1 MVSEP
6 EPFAE
11 GSPSLVTDVSGA
23 TWTPLFRRKCSFDPG
38 YFFKVMNNLI
48 LNPNINSSWLFRAD
62 ILLERDGTQA
72 LSQDIEGEVDATSP
86 IPVPILVQFTGFRLD
101 KLLVRRL
108 IPRNPQRDPPLD
120 QTCLIYHSNET
131 GEMETSSSM
140 VVYKPHVSSHSDVPF
155 YHPKVSAVAF
165 LHEWDAKSGEG
176 TVSIHYNF
184 FDDYSS
190 SPKLVRTALHL
201 LSTLHKHGEGAKEGY
216 VKRVQH
222 DTVIPQATVQSTYT
236 RLKKKYARKLIE
248 GWVEVTDPTKH
259 CFEDLGIA
267 AFLIE
272 LWAQMYRDSHFPGFV
287 DIGCGNGLLVHILRQ
302 EGYLGWGFDA
312 RRRKSWDNFTDR
324 IDPTSEKN
332 TGQSL
337 RQLVLLPSVLQDQ
350 SQQYDELAQQVHDG
364 MFPQGTFIISNHAD
378 ELTPWTPVLAA
389 ISDCPFIMI
398 PCCSHDLSGARFRA
412 AAPKDKGKSTS
423 AYSSLVEWVK
433 QIAYDC
439 GWNVE
444 TEMLRIPST
453 RNTGIIGRHR
463 PQESRLTDIMSYGK
477 KDEDADLGLVKVDRT
492 QVFQEARLFN
502 SSPIQPRRCRILLTK
517 IALLLYT
524 GEKFPTNEATTLFF
538 GISKL
543 FQNKDASLR
552 QMVHLVIKELANSA
566 EDIIMVTSTI
576 MKDTGGSTDA
586 IYRPNAIRAL
596 CRIIDATT
604 VQSIERV
611 MKTAIVDKNPSVSSA
626 ALVSSYHLLP
636 IAKDVVRRWQSETQE
651 AAASTKSSG
660 GFSLGFSSSSGSLPV
675 NNSTMTQYHAI
686 GLLYQMRSHDRMAL
700 VKMVQQFGAAG
711 AVKSPAAIVMLVRLA
726 AQLAEEDQSLR
737 KPMMQLLDGWLRHKS
752 EMVNFEAAKAICDM
766 RDVTDAEVTQAVHV
780 LQLFL
785 SSPRAVTKFAALRI
799 LHNFASF
806 KPNAVNVCNPDI
818 EALISNAN
826 RSIATF
832 AITTLLKTGN
842 EASVDR
848 LMKQISSFM
857 SEITDEFKI
866 TIVEAIRTLCLKFP
880 SKQAGMLAFLSG
892 ILRDEGGYEFKRAV
906 VESMFDLIKFV
917 PDSKEDALAH
927 LCEFIEDCEFT
938 KLAVRILH
946 LLGLEGPKTSQPTKY
961 IRYIYNR
968 VVLENAIVRAAA
980 VTALAKFGV
989 GQKDPE
995 VKRSVDVLLTR
1006 CLDDVD
1012 DEVRDRAALNLR
1024 LMHEEDDLG
1033 ERFIKNENMFSLQ
1046 YFEHQLV
1053 TYVTSDD
1060 KSAFDIPFD
1069 ISKIPVVTREQ
1080 ADAEDRTKKLTAS
1093 TPSLKPPKTGPSKAP
1108 STGAEAQASAAA
1120 AAQKYAQELMSIS
1133 YMKEFGG
1140 LLKSSSVVELTEA
1153 ETEYVVTLVKHI
1165 FKEHIVLQYE
1175 IKNTLPSTVLENV
1188 TVVATPSDEEELEEV
1203 FIIPAEK
1210 LETDEPGK
1218 VYVAFKKTGG
1228 EGSMPT
1234 SSFSNVLKF
1243 TSKEI
1248 DPTTNEPEETGY
1260 DDEYEVAEFDL
1271 AGSDYV
1277 IPAFAGNFNHIW
1289 EQVGAAGEE
1298 AEETLQLSSMKSI
1311 AGMYLLSRDLVLRQP
1326 TDVMGSD
1333 ATEQLA
1339 KALSLQP
1346 LEGTDV
1352 PISQTTHQLKLLGK
1366 TVNGGRVVAN
1376 IRMAYSSKSGVTTKI
1391 TVRSEEENVAALI
1404 VASVA

>member
-1 MVSEP
+1 
-6 EPFAE
+6 
-11 GSPSLVTDVSGA
+11 
-23 TWTPLFRRKCSFDPG
+23 
-38 YFFKVMNNLI
+38 
-48 LNPNINSSWLFRAD
+48 
-62 ILLERDGTQA
+62 
-72 LSQDIEGEVDATSP
+72 
-86 IPVPILVQFTGFRLD
+86 
-101 KLLVRRL
+101 
-108 IPRNPQRDPPLD
+108 
-120 QTCLIYHSNET
+120 
-131 GEMETSSSM
+131 
-140 VVYKPHVSSHSDVPF
+140 
-155 YHPKVSAVAF
+155 
-165 LHEWDAKSGEG
+165 
-176 TVSIHYNF
+176 
-184 FDDYSS
+184 
-190 SPKLVRTALHL
+190 
-201 LSTLHKHGEGAKEGY
+201 
-216 VKRVQH
+216 
-222 DTVIPQATVQSTYT
+222 
-236 RLKKKYARKLIE
+236 
-248 GWVEVTDPTKH
+248 
-259 CFEDLGIA
+259 
-267 AFLIE
+267 
-272 LWAQMYRDSHFPGFV
+272 
-287 DIGCGNGLLVHILRQ
+287 
-302 EGYLGWGFDA
+302 
-312 RRRKSWDNFTDR
+312 
-324 IDPTSEKN
+324 
-332 TGQSL
+332 
-337 RQLVLLPSVLQDQ
+337 
-350 SQQYDELAQQVHDG
+350 
-364 MFPQGTFIISNHAD
+364 
-378 ELTPWTPVLAA
+378 
-389 ISDCPFIMI
+389 
-398 PCCSHDLSGARFRA
+398 
-412 AAPKDKGKSTS
+412 
-423 AYSSLVEWVK
+423 
-433 QIAYDC
+433 
-439 GWNVE
+439 
-444 TEMLRIPST
+444 
-453 RNTGIIGRHR
+453 
-463 PQESRLTDIMSYGK
+463 MSYGK

-552 QMVHLVIKELANSA
+552 QMVHLVIKELAHSA

-660 GFSLGFSSSSGSLPV
+660 GFSLGFGANTALPV

-737 KPMMQLLDGWLRHKS
+737 RPMMQLLDGWLRHKS

-806 KPNAVNVCNPDI
+806 KPQAVNVCNPDI
-818 EALISNAN
+818 EALISNSN

-848 LMKQISSFM
+848 LMKQISGFM

-1033 ERFIKNENMFSLQ
+1033 ERFIKNENMFSLP

-1053 TYVTSDD
+1053 MYVTSED
-1060 KSAFDIPFD
+1060 KSTFEKPFD
-1069 ISKIPVVTREQ
+1069 ISQIPVVTREQ
-1080 ADAEDRTKKLTAS
+1080 ADAEDRTKKLTAT
-1093 TPSLKPPKTGPSKAP
+1093 TPSLKPPKTGPTKAAP
-1108 STGAEAQASAAA
+1108 TGAEAQASAAA
-1120 AAQKYAQELMSIS
+1120 TAQKYAQELMSIPE
-1133 YMKEFGG
+1133 MKEFGSV
-1140 LLKSSSVVELTEA
+1140 LKSSPVVELTEA
-1153 ETEYVVTLVKHI
+1153 ETEYVVTVVKHI

-1175 IKNTLPSTVLENV
+1175 VKNTLPATVLENV
-1188 TVVATPSDEEELEEV
+1188 SVVATPSDEEELEEV
-1203 FIIPAEK
+1203 FIIQAEK
-1210 LETDEPGK
+1210 LPTDEPGK
-1218 VYVAFKKTGG
+1218 IYVAFKKVNG
-1228 EGSMPT
+1228 EGSLPT
-1234 SSFSNVLKF
+1234 ATFSNILKF

-1260 DDEYEVAEFDL
+1260 EDEYEVSDFEL

-1277 IPAFAGNFNHIW
+1277 IPTFASNFNHVW

-1298 AEETLQLSSMKSI
+1298 AEETMQLSGVNSI
-1311 AGMYLLSRDLVLRQP
+1311 A
-1326 TDVMGSD
+1326 D

-1352 PISQTTHQLKLLGK
+1352 PVSQTTHQLKLLGK

-1376 IRMAYSSKSGVTTKI
+1376 VRMAYSSKSGVTTKI
-1391 TVRSEEENVAALI
+1391 TVRSEEENVAAMV

>member
-1 MVSEP
+1 
-6 EPFAE
+6 
-11 GSPSLVTDVSGA
+11 
-23 TWTPLFRRKCSFDPG
+23 
-38 YFFKVMNNLI
+38 MN
-48 LNPNINSSWLFRAD
+48 
-62 ILLERDGTQA
+62 
-72 LSQDIEGEVDATSP
+72 
-86 IPVPILVQFTGFRLD
+86 
-101 KLLVRRL
+101 
-108 IPRNPQRDPPLD
+108 
-120 QTCLIYHSNET
+120 
-131 GEMETSSSM
+131 
-140 VVYKPHVSSHSDVPF
+140 
-155 YHPKVSAVAF
+155 
-165 LHEWDAKSGEG
+165 
-176 TVSIHYNF
+176 
-184 FDDYSS
+184 
-190 SPKLVRTALHL
+190 
-201 LSTLHKHGEGAKEGY
+201 
-216 VKRVQH
+216 
-222 DTVIPQATVQSTYT
+222 
-236 RLKKKYARKLIE
+236 
-248 GWVEVTDPTKH
+248 
-259 CFEDLGIA
+259 
-267 AFLIE
+267 
-272 LWAQMYRDSHFPGFV
+272 
-287 DIGCGNGLLVHILRQ
+287 
-302 EGYLGWGFDA
+302 
-312 RRRKSWDNFTDR
+312 
-324 IDPTSEKN
+324 
-332 TGQSL
+332 
-337 RQLVLLPSVLQDQ
+337 
-350 SQQYDELAQQVHDG
+350 
-364 MFPQGTFIISNHAD
+364 
-378 ELTPWTPVLAA
+378 
-389 ISDCPFIMI
+389 
-398 PCCSHDLSGARFRA
+398 
-412 AAPKDKGKSTS
+412 
-423 AYSSLVEWVK
+423 
-433 QIAYDC
+433 
-439 GWNVE
+439 
-444 TEMLRIPST
+444 
-453 RNTGIIGRHR
+453 
-463 PQESRLTDIMSYGK
+463 YGK
-477 KDEDADLGLVKVDRT
+477 KDEDADTGLVKVDRT

-552 QMVHLVIKELANSA
+552 QMVHLVIKELAHSA

-576 MKDTGGSTDA
+576 MKDTGGSTD
-586 IYRPNAIRAL
+586 IIFRPNAIRAL

-660 GFSLGFSSSSGSLPV
+660 GFSLGFSSSSGQLPV

-686 GLLYQMRSHDRMAL
+686 GLLYQMRMHDRMAL

-726 AQLAEEDQSLR
+726 AQLAEEDAGLR

-752 EMVNFEAAKAICDM
+752 EMVNFEAAKAICDL
-766 RDVTDAEVTQAVHV
+766 RDVTDAEVAQAVHV

-785 SSPRAVTKFAALRI
+785 TSPRAVTKFAALRI

-806 KPNAVNVCNPDI
+806 KPEAVHVCNPDI
-818 EALISNAN
+818 ELLISNSN

-848 LMKQISSFM
+848 LMKQISGFM

-880 SKQAGMLAFLSG
+880 SKQAGMLQFLSG

-946 LLGLEGPKTSQPTKY
+946 LLGVEGPKTSQPTKY

-995 VKRSVDVLLTR
+995 VKRSVQVLLTR

-1024 LMHEEDDLG
+1024 LMSEED
-1033 ERFIKNENMFSLQ
+1033 EMAAKFVKNDSMFSLP

-1053 TYVTSDD
+1053 MYVTSDD
-1060 KSAFDIPFD
+1060 KSTFESAFD

-1093 TPSLKPPKTGPSKAP
+1093 TPSLKPPKVASTKAAP
-1108 STGAEAQASAAA
+1108 TGAEAAASATA
-1120 AAQKYAQELMSIS
+1120 AAQQYAQELLNIPE
-1133 YMKEFGG
+1133 MKEFGSV
-1140 LLKSSSVVELTEA
+1140 LKSSPVVELTEA
-1153 ETEYVVTLVKHI
+1153 ETEYVVKVVKHI
-1165 FKEHIVLQYE
+1165 FKEHIVLQYD
-1175 IKNTLPSTVLENV
+1175 ITNTLDSVVLENV
-1188 TVVATPSDEEELEEV
+1188 SVLAGPSDEEELEEV
-1203 FIIPAEK
+1203 FIIEADK
-1210 LETDEPGK
+1210 LSQNEPGK
-1218 VYVAFKKTGG
+1218 VYVAFKKAGG
-1228 EGSMPT
+1228 EDSLPVV
-1234 SSFSNVLKF
+1234 SFTNSLKF

-1248 DPTTNEPEETGY
+1248 DPSTNEPEESGY

-1277 IPAFAGNFNHIW
+1277 IPTYASNFAHLW

-1298 AEETLQLSSMKSI
+1298 AEETLQLSGMKSI
-1311 AGMYLLSRDLVLRQP
+1311 AE
-1326 TDVMGSD
+1326 

-1339 KALSLQP
+1339 KTLSLQP

-1352 PISQTTHQLKLLGK
+1352 PVNQTTHTLKLLGK
-1366 TVNGGRVVAN
+1366 SVNGGKVVSN
-1376 IRMAYSSKSGVTTKI
+1376 VRMAYSAKSGVTTKI
-1391 TVRSEEENVAALI
+1391 TVRAEEEGVAALV
-1404 VASVA
+1404 VASIA